1 MSNTYIAWNTI
12 VDSYGNFHYN
22 DRINVTGGAKM
33 ELRELRYFLAV
44 AREQNIT
51 KAAEALYISQPSL
64 SKQMQNLEKEIGRP
78 LFVRGSRKIVLTEA
92 GVLLRKRAEELLEL
106 YDKTEAELAAPE
118 ETVCGEVRVGG
129 GESYAVQTVVRAAKR
144 VQARYPHI
152 TFRFFSGD
160 ADDITEKLERGLID
174 FGIMVDLADIAQY
187 NALRL
192 PLADRWGV
200 LMRRDSPLAGKS
212 AVTPDDL
219 SGLPLLCSKQMLEKK
234 GVIREWLQKIER
246 QDVRATFNLVYNASL
261 MVQEGVGY
269 AITLEK
275 LINTTGESTLCFR
288 PLLPEVTTHLDFV
301 WKKHAVFSR
310 ASRIFLDEVN
320 RLLQEAVRSF

>member
-1 MSNTYIAWNTI
+1 
-12 VDSYGNFHYN
+12 
-22 DRINVTGGAKM
+22 M

-64 SKQMQNLEKEIGRP
+64 SKQMQNLENEIGRP
-78 LFVRGSRKIVLTEA
+78 LFARGSRKVTLTEA
-92 GVLLRKRAEELLEL
+92 GILLKKRAEQLLEL
-106 YDKTEAELAAPE
+106 YEKTEQELAAPE
-118 ETVCGEVRVGG
+118 ETVCGEVRIGG
-129 GESYAVQTVVRAAKR
+129 GESYAVQTVMRAAKQ
-144 VQARYPHI
+144 VQARYPHV

-160 ADDITEKLERGLID
+160 ADDVTEKLERGLID
-174 FGIMVDLADIAQY
+174 FGIVVDLADIAQY

-200 LMRRDSPLAGKS
+200 LMRRDSPLAEKE
-212 AVTPDDL
+212 AIAPDDL
-219 SGLPLLCSKQMLEKK
+219 TGQPVLASRQMLEKK
-234 GVIREWLQKIER
+234 GMINEWMRRIGR
-246 QDVRATFNLVYNASL
+246 MDVRATFNLVYNASV

-288 PLLPEVTTHLDFV
+288 PLDPEVVTNLDLV
-301 WKKHAVFSR
+301 WKKNAVFSK
-310 ASRIFLDEVN
+310 ASQIFLEEF
-320 RLLQEAVRSF
+320 RSLAQEVRSF

>member
-1 MSNTYIAWNTI
+1 
-12 VDSYGNFHYN
+12 
-22 DRINVTGGAKM
+22 M

-64 SKQMQNLEKEIGRP
+64 SKQMQNLENEIGRP
-78 LFVRGSRKIVLTEA
+78 LFARGSRKVTLTEA
-92 GVLLRKRAEELLEL
+92 GVLLKKRAEQLLEL
-106 YDKTEAELAAPE
+106 YEKTEQELAAPE
-118 ETVCGEVRVGG
+118 ETVCGEVRIGG
-129 GESYAVQTVVRAAKR
+129 GESYAVQTVMRAAK
-144 VQARYPHI
+144 QIQERYPHV

-160 ADDITEKLERGLID
+160 ADDVTEKLERGLID
-174 FGIMVDLADIAQY
+174 FGIVVDLADIAQY

-200 LMRRDSPLAGKS
+200 LMRRDSPLAEKE
-212 AVTPDDL
+212 AIAPADL
-219 SGLPLLCSKQMLEKK
+219 AGRPILASRQMLEKK
-234 GVIREWLQKIER
+234 GMINEWMRRIGR
-246 QDVRATFNLVYNASL
+246 MDVRATFNLVYNASV

-269 AITLEK
+269 AVTLEK

-288 PLLPEVTTHLDFV
+288 PLDPEVVTNLDLV

-310 ASRIFLDEVN
+310 ASQIFLEEF
-320 RLLQEAVRSF
+320 RSLAQEVRSF

>member
-1 MSNTYIAWNTI
+1 
-12 VDSYGNFHYN
+12 
-22 DRINVTGGAKM
+22 M

-64 SKQMQNLEKEIGRP
+64 SKQMQNLENEIGRP
-78 LFVRGSRKIVLTEA
+78 LFARGSRKVTLTEA
-92 GVLLRKRAEELLEL
+92 GILLKKRAEQLLEL
-106 YDKTEAELAAPE
+106 YEKTEQELAAPE
-118 ETVCGEVRVGG
+118 ETVCGEVRIGG
-129 GESYAVQTVVRAAKR
+129 GESYAVQTVMRAAKQ
-144 VQARYPHI
+144 VQARYPHV

-160 ADDITEKLERGLID
+160 ADDVTEKLERGLID
-174 FGIMVDLADIAQY
+174 FGIVVDLADIAQY

-200 LMRRDSPLAGKS
+200 LMRRDSPLAEKE
-212 AVTPDDL
+212 AIAPADL
-219 SGLPLLCSKQMLEKK
+219 TGQPVLASRQMLEKK
-234 GVIREWLQKIER
+234 GMINEWMRRIGR
-246 QDVRATFNLVYNASL
+246 MDVRATFNLVYNASV

-288 PLLPEVTTHLDFV
+288 PLDPEVVTNLDLV
-301 WKKHAVFSR
+301 RKKHAVFSK
-310 ASRIFLDEVN
+310 ASQIFLEEF
-320 RLLQEAVRSF
+320 RSLAQEVRSF